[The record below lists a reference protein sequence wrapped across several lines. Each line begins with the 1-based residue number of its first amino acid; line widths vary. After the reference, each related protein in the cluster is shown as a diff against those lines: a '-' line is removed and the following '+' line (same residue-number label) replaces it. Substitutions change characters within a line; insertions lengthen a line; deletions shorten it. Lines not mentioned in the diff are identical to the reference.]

1 MQCKKKES
9 TDVKQFLNQEIIRRS
24 VKEVRGGCVGDIGDR
39 RLEDWKIGRLED
51 WKIGR
56 LENEQLWLEENR
68 TKKKKTKTPQKRG
81 VL

>member
-39 RLEDWKIGRLED
+39 RLEDQ
-51 WKIGR
+51 KIGR

-68 TKKKKTKTPQKRG
+68 RKKKKQKHLKKG
-81 VL
+81 GCYNCGKWQ